1 MNHEN
6 KQLEILQYIYDTVES
21 RGFPPTVREI
31 CAAVGL
37 SSTSTVHGHLVR
49 LERKG
54 LLQKDATKPRAMEI
68 TPEGLKVLGIK
79 PKDIPV
85 VGVVT
90 AGQPILAVE
99 TIEDYFPTPPDLKNE
114 ADELFM
120 LKVHGTSMINAGILN
135 GDYVIVRKQTNASNG
150 EIVVAMT
157 DDDEATVK
165 RFYKEDGHFRLQP
178 ENDAMAPIILDQVQ
192 ILGKVVGLYRN
203 DINSSPTIKQQIKR
217 QVPNGACLFACF
229 FDNLL
234 DLDLG

>member
-165 RFYKEDGHFRLQP
+165 RFYKEDGHFRLHP

-203 DINSSPTIKQQIKR
+203 DIN
-217 QVPNGACLFACF
+217 
-229 FDNLL
+229 
-234 DLDLG
+234 